1 MRKIYSLLL
10 YVAVPFIML
19 RLLLRSRNLPAYRYR
34 WGERFARYD
43 FPPVKQSIWL
53 HAVSV
58 GEFMAALPMI
68 KQLRKRY
75 PQMTLVV
82 TTTTPTGSEQVLK
95 HFGKDVVHIYTP
107 YDLPSVVNRFLSHMN
122 PAMAIIMETEW
133 WPNLLH
139 YIKKRNI
146 PLMLAN
152 ARLSQRSADGYARIG
167 GLANQMLSCFSV
179 VAAQS
184 EADGQRFVGL
194 GLPKKNLN
202 VAGNIKFDI
211 TVPDELLQKGQQLRQ
226 SWGGDSR
233 KVLAVASTHEGE
245 EEHVLAMFRELKQQ
259 GYNDLLL
266 VLVPRHTDRFDRVFK
281 MCKDAGF
288 NTKRRSLDDA
298 VTEDTDIFLGD
309 TLGEM
314 KLFLSASDMAFV
326 AGSIG
331 TTGGHNLIEPAIL
344 GIPVMTGHV
353 LHNFIAVRDM
363 LKQADA
369 VLISHNHEERVA
381 QCKQLLDDAEL
392 CHQMGQRGQQVI
404 LSNQGA
410 LERHLQQIDSLI
422 KKV

>member
-19 RLLLRSRNLPAYRYR
+19 RLLWRSRNLPAYRRR
-34 WGERFARYD
+34 WAERFARYD
-43 FPPVKQSIWL
+43 FPRLDKSIWL
-53 HAVSV
+53 HSVSV
-58 GEFMAALPMI
+58 GEFLAALPMI
-68 KQLRKRY
+68 KELRKKY
-75 PQMTLVV
+75 PDMPFVV

-95 HFGKDVVHIYTP
+95 HFGDDVVHVYTP
-107 YDLPSVVNRFLSHMN
+107 YDLPAVVNRFLSHMN
-122 PAMAIIMETEW
+122 PVMAIIMETEW

-139 YIKKRNI
+139 YVKKRHI

-152 ARLSQRSADGYARIG
+152 ARLSQRSADGYAKIG
-167 GLANQMLSCFSV
+167 GLSAQMLNCFSV

-184 EADGQRFVGL
+184 AADGQRFVDL
-194 GLPKKNLN
+194 GLPQSHLN

-211 TVPDELLQKGQQLRQ
+211 SVPDELLQKGQQLRQ

-233 KVLAVASTHEGE
+233 TVLTVASTHEGE
-245 EEHVLAMFRELKQQ
+245 EEHILAMFKALKQQ
-259 GYNDLLL
+259 GYDDLLL

-281 MCKDAGF
+281 MCSDAGYV
-288 NTKRRSLDDA
+288 TKRRSLNED
-298 VTEDTDIFLGD
+298 VTAEADVFLGD

-314 KLFLSASDMAFV
+314 KLFLAASDMAFV

-331 TTGGHNLIEPAIL
+331 NTGGHNLIEPAIL
-344 GIPVMTGHV
+344 GIPVMTGHI

-369 VLISHNHEERVA
+369 VLISHNAEERVA
-381 QCKQLLDDAEL
+381 QCKQLLDDVDARKA
-392 CHQMGQRGQQVI
+392 MGLRGQQVI

-410 LERHLQQIDSLI
+410 LERHLQQIDQLI
-422 KKV
+422 TA